1 MKKPVQKPS
10 APEVTADVGT
20 PEEATPEE
28 ATPEGATTEAAVAEV
43 GIAKVVTGKAVSPK
57 PATAKAVT
65 TTAATAKAAT
75 AKAAT
80 TKAVTTKPA
89 TTKAST
95 PKAVKAAKPVVPSLR
110 ILKVGRCP
118 TVSGKST
125 LTYHVGCTAES
136 AIQIRLYANSGN
148 GFLNQD
154 WIPWTAIQERL
165 KPQSGE
171 STFTSQVL
179 HALFRGKSLNSPGFL
194 MAVLK
199 AEGVVKPSTVKGRC
213 YEATKDARFL
223 AEIERLMASAVDLAV
238 DAAAK
243 PAASRPKKQAAD
255 TATEVATE
263 AVTAATDVATEG
275 GGDTAD

>member
-1 MKKPVQKPS
+1 MKKPVQKAS

-20 PEEATPEE
+20 PEQAAAEDAITEAATPEE
-28 ATPEGATTEAAVAEV
+28 A
-43 GIAKVVTGKAVSPK
+43 IAKAVTAKAVSPK
-57 PATAKAVT
+57 PAST
-65 TTAATAKAAT
+65 KAAT
-75 AKAAT
+75 P
-80 TKAVTTKPA
+80 KAVTTKPA
-89 TTKAST
+89 TTKAAT
-95 PKAVKAAKPVVPSLR
+95 PKAVRAVKPAVPSLR
-110 ILKVGRCP
+110 VLKVGRCP

-136 AIQIRLYANSGN
+136 AIQIPLYANSGN
-148 GFLNQD
+148 GFFNQD

-171 STFTSQVL
+171 STFTLQVL

-199 AEGVVKPSTVKGRC
+199 AEGVVKPSAVKRRC

-243 PAASRPKKQAAD
+243 PAASKPKKQSAD

-263 AVTAATDVATEG
+263 AVTDVATEG
-275 GGDTAD
+275 SGDTAD

>member
-1 MKKPVQKPS
+1 MKKPVQKAS

-20 PEEATPEE
+20 AEEATPEE
-28 ATPEGATTEAAVAEV
+28 ATPEVAITEAATPEEA
-43 GIAKVVTGKAVSPK
+43 IAKAVTAKAVSPK

-65 TTAATAKAAT
+65 TTAAT
-75 AKAAT
+75 

-89 TTKAST
+89 TAKAAT
-95 PKAVKAAKPVVPSLR
+95 PKAVKAVKPAVPSLR
-110 ILKVGRCP
+110 VLKVGRCP

-136 AIQIRLYANSGN
+136 AIQIRLYANTGN

-199 AEGVVKPSTVKGRC
+199 AEGVVKPSTVKRRC

-243 PAASRPKKQAAD
+243 PAASRPKKQAAE
-255 TATEVATE
+255 AATE
-263 AVTAATDVATEG
+263 AVTEG
-275 GGDTAD
+275 GGDTAA

>member
-1 MKKPVQKPS
+1 MKKPVQKAS

-20 PEEATPEE
+20 PEQAAAEDAITEAATPEE
-28 ATPEGATTEAAVAEV
+28 A
-43 GIAKVVTGKAVSPK
+43 IAKAVTAKAVSPK
-57 PATAKAVT
+57 PASTKAATPKAVT
-65 TTAATAKAAT
+65 TKP
-75 AKAAT
+75 AT

-89 TTKAST
+89 TTEAAT
-95 PKAVKAAKPVVPSLR
+95 PKAVRAVKPAVQSLR

-136 AIQIRLYANSGN
+136 AIQIRLYANTGN

-199 AEGVVKPSTVKGRC
+199 AEGVVKPSAVKRRC

-223 AEIERLMASAVDLAV
+223 AEIERLMASAVDHAV

-275 GGDTAD
+275 SEDTAD

>member
-1 MKKPVQKPS
+1 MKKPVQKAS

-20 PEEATPEE
+20 AEEATPEVAITE
-28 ATPEGATTEAAVAEV
+28 AATPEEA
-43 GIAKVVTGKAVSPK
+43 IAKVVTGKAVSPK

-65 TTAATAKAAT
+65 TTAAT
-75 AKAAT
+75 
-80 TKAVTTKPA
+80 TKAVTAKPA
-89 TTKAST
+89 TTKAAT
-95 PKAVKAAKPVVPSLR
+95 PKAVRAVKPAVPSLR
-110 ILKVGRCP
+110 VLKVGRCP

-199 AEGVVKPSTVKGRC
+199 AEGVVKPSAVKRRC
-213 YEATKDARFL
+213 YEATKDAVSCGDR
-223 AEIERLMASAVDLAV
+223 
-238 DAAAK
+238 
-243 PAASRPKKQAAD
+243 AAD
-255 TATEVATE
+255 GVCGRSCGRCSSETGGIQAEE
-263 AVTAATDVATEG
+263 AGCRYSDRS
-275 GGDTAD
+275 GDRGCDRSDGRSDGRSDRRKRGYR

>member
-1 MKKPVQKPS
+1 LEPRRKQPGGSNPGGSNDRRQQSPRSQQGRPPS
-10 APEVTADVGT
+10 RHRQGSNRQARHPQSQQ
-20 PEEATPEE
+20 PPR
-28 ATPEGATTEAAVAEV
+28 P
-43 GIAKVVTGKAVSPK
+43 S
-57 PATAKAVT
+57 
-65 TTAATAKAAT
+65 
-75 AKAAT
+75 
-80 TKAVTTKPA
+80 TKQS
-89 TTKAST
+89 KAS
-95 PKAVKAAKPVVPSLR
+95 KAVKPVPTVPSLR

-199 AEGVVKPSTVKGRC
+199 AEGVVKPSAVKRRC

-238 DAAAK
+238 D
-243 PAASRPKKQAAD
+243 
-255 TATEVATE
+255 E
-263 AVTAATDVATEG
+263 AET
-275 GGDTAD
+275 GGDIQAEEAGCRYSDRSGDRGCDRRRQKKRYR

>member
-1 MKKPVQKPS
+1 MKKPVQKAS

-20 PEEATPEE
+20 PEEAAATEEAITAATPEE
-28 ATPEGATTEAAVAEV
+28 A
-43 GIAKVVTGKAVSPK
+43 IAKAVTAKAVSPK
-57 PATAKAVT
+57 PAST
-65 TTAATAKAAT
+65 KAAT
-75 AKAAT
+75 TKAATTKAASTKAATPKAVATKPAAAKAAT
-80 TKAVTTKPA
+80 TKAVNPA
-89 TTKAST
+89 
-95 PKAVKAAKPVVPSLR
+95 VQSLR

-238 DAAAK
+238 DAAGK
-243 PAASRPKKQAAD
+243 PAATSRPKKQAAD

-275 GGDTAD
+275 SEDTAA

>member
-20 PEEATPEE
+20 PEQAAAEDAITEAATPEE
-28 ATPEGATTEAAVAEV
+28 A
-43 GIAKVVTGKAVSPK
+43 IAKAVTAKAVSPK
-57 PATAKAVT
+57 PAST
-65 TTAATAKAAT
+65 KAAT
-75 AKAAT
+75 P
-80 TKAVTTKPA
+80 KAVTTKPA
-89 TTKAST
+89 TTKAAT
-95 PKAVKAAKPVVPSLR
+95 PKAVSAVKPAVPSLR
-110 ILKVGRCP
+110 VLKVGRCP

-154 WIPWTAIQERL
+154 WIPWAAIQERL

-213 YEATKDARFL
+213 YEATKNARFL

-238 DAAAK
+238 DAAGKPAAK
-243 PAASRPKKQAAD
+243 PATSKPKKQAAD

-263 AVTAATDVATEG
+263 AVTNVATEES
-275 GGDTAD
+275 GDTAD

>member
-1 MKKPVQKPS
+1 MKKPVQKAS
-10 APEVTADVGT
+10 APEVTAEVGT
-20 PEEATPEE
+20 PEEAAAPEE
-28 ATPEGATTEAAVAEV
+28 AITEATPGEA
-43 GIAKVVTGKAVSPK
+43 IAKAV
-57 PATAKAVT
+57 TAKAVT
-65 TTAATAKAAT
+65 AKPASTKAAT
-75 AKAAT
+75 P
-80 TKAVTTKPA
+80 KAVTTKPA
-89 TTKAST
+89 TTKAIT
-95 PKAVKAAKPVVPSLR
+95 TKPAATKAATTKAVKPVVPSLR

-199 AEGVVKPSTVKGRC
+199 AEGVVKPSTVKRRC

-238 DAAAK
+238 NAAAK
-243 PAASRPKKQAAD
+243 PAASRPKKQAAE
-255 TATEVATE
+255 AATE
-263 AVTAATDVATEG
+263 AVTEG
-275 GGDTAD
+275 GGDTAA

>member
-1 MKKPVQKPS
+1 MKKPVQKAS

-20 PEEATPEE
+20 PEQAAAEEAITEATPGE
-28 ATPEGATTEAAVAEV
+28 A
-43 GIAKVVTGKAVSPK
+43 IAKAV
-57 PATAKAVT
+57 TAKAVT
-65 TTAATAKAAT
+65 A
-75 AKAAT
+75 
-80 TKAVTTKPA
+80 KPA
-89 TTKAST
+89 TTKAAT
-95 PKAVKAAKPVVPSLR
+95 PKAVRAVKPVVPSLR

-148 GFLNQD
+148 GFFNQD

-223 AEIERLMASAVDLAV
+223 AEIERLMASAVD
-238 DAAAK
+238 AAAK
-243 PAASRPKKQAAD
+243 PATSRPKKQAAD

-263 AVTAATDVATEG
+263 AETEG
-275 GGDTAD
+275 SGDTAD

>member
-20 PEEATPEE
+20 PEQAAAEDAITEAATPEE
-28 ATPEGATTEAAVAEV
+28 A
-43 GIAKVVTGKAVSPK
+43 IAKAVTAKAVSPK
-57 PATAKAVT
+57 PAST
-65 TTAATAKAAT
+65 KAAT
-75 AKAAT
+75 P
-80 TKAVTTKPA
+80 KAVTTKPA
-89 TTKAST
+89 TTKAAT
-95 PKAVKAAKPVVPSLR
+95 PKAVSAVKPAVPSLR
-110 ILKVGRCP
+110 VLKVGRCP

-199 AEGVVKPSTVKGRC
+199 AEGVVKPSAVKRRC

-238 DAAAK
+238 NAAAK
-243 PAASRPKKQAAD
+243 PAASRPKKQAAE
-255 TATEVATE
+255 AATE
-263 AVTAATDVATEG
+263 AVTEG
-275 GGDTAD
+275 GGDTAA

>member
-1 MKKPVQKPS
+1 MKKPVQKAS

-20 PEEATPEE
+20 PEQAAAEDAITEAATPEE
-28 ATPEGATTEAAVAEV
+28 A
-43 GIAKVVTGKAVSPK
+43 IAKAVTAKAVSPK
-57 PATAKAVT
+57 PASTKAATPKAVT
-65 TTAATAKAAT
+65 TKP
-75 AKAAT
+75 AT

-89 TTKAST
+89 TTEAAT
-95 PKAVKAAKPVVPSLR
+95 PKAVRAVKPAVQSLR

-199 AEGVVKPSTVKGRC
+199 AEGVVKPSAVKRRC
-213 YEATKDARFL
+213 YEATKDAVSCGDR
-223 AEIERLMASAVDLAV
+223 
-238 DAAAK
+238 
-243 PAASRPKKQAAD
+243 AAD
-255 TATEVATE
+255 GVCGRSCGRCSSETGGIQAEE
-263 AVTAATDVATEG
+263 AGCRYSDRS
-275 GGDTAD
+275 GDRGCDRSDGRSDGRSDRRKRGYR

>member
-20 PEEATPEE
+20 PEQAAAEDAITEAATPEE
-28 ATPEGATTEAAVAEV
+28 A
-43 GIAKVVTGKAVSPK
+43 IAKAVTAKAVSPK
-57 PATAKAVT
+57 PAST
-65 TTAATAKAAT
+65 KAAT
-75 AKAAT
+75 P
-80 TKAVTTKPA
+80 KAVTTKPA
-89 TTKAST
+89 TTKAAT
-95 PKAVKAAKPVVPSLR
+95 PKAVRAVKPAVPSLR
-110 ILKVGRCP
+110 VLKVGRCP

-199 AEGVVKPSTVKGRC
+199 AEGVVKPSAVKRRC

-243 PAASRPKKQAAD
+243 PAAKPAAASKPKKQAAD